1 MRLAFFSDIHGNLEA
16 LEAVLKDIESQN
28 IDRSYCLGDLVGY
41 GPQPEEVVQKIHDL
55 KIPTI
60 MGNYDDAIGNEKE
73 SCGCEYSPGRET
85 EVGDESINWTIT
97 NTSDASKEF
106 LRALPHT
113 LEFVE
118 EGVKFLLVHG
128 SPIDHLLEYIRP
140 DTSSE
145 RIHEVL
151 ERVKADVVVNGHTHL
166 PMVRW
171 AMGKLVFN
179 DGSVGRPKDGNPEA
193 CYLIIDVVQ
202 QSISYEF
209 RRIEYDV
216 KSSIERMI
224 EVGLPPELALVLALG
239 RGYNMGQSKSKN
251 TIDFKI

>member
-1 MRLAFFSDIHGNLEA
+1 MRIVFFSDIHGNLEA
-16 LEAVLKDIESQN
+16 LEAVLKDIQSQN
-28 IDRSYCLGDLVGY
+28 IERIYCLGDLVGY
-41 GPQPEEVVQKIHDL
+41 GPQPQEVVQRIRDL

-60 MGNYDDAIGNEKE
+60 MGNYDDAIGYEKK
-73 SCGCEYSPGRET
+73 SCGCAYNPGRET
-85 EVGDESINWTIT
+85 EVGDESLNWTIT
-97 NTSDASKEF
+97 NTSAAAKEF
-106 LRALPHT
+106 LRSLPHT
-113 LEFVE
+113 LEFEE

-128 SPIDHLLEYIRP
+128 SPVDHLLEYIRP

-145 RIHEVL
+145 RLQKVL

-179 DGSVGRPKDGNPEA
+179 DGSVGRPKDGNPKA

-209 RRIEYDV
+209 RRVEYDV
-216 KSSIERMI
+216 KSTVEKIT
-224 EVGLPPELALVLALG
+224 EVGLPAELALVLVLG
-239 RGYNMGQSKSKN
+239 KGYEMGQSKSKN